1 MITFNL
7 LTLFPESFSN
17 MLEVGLLGKAFKNK
31 LCKINTINIREYSDL
46 SANSVDDKPFSGGP
60 GMVLRP
66 DIISKA
72 IEENFDKDYLEKSTK
87 ICFSAKGIKLNQQY
101 LTQNI
106 KKSDFIM
113 LNGRYEGIDQR
124 VIDYYG
130 FEEISVSDVILNGG
144 EIASQLFIESFM
156 RLQPNVL
163 GNENAHID
171 ESFQNDLLEHDQ
183 YTRPN
188 PWIAPDNKS
197 LEVPLTL
204 TSGHHADIEV
214 WKKDNSIENTQKN
227 RPDLFKKYLKKNKN
241 E

>member
-7 LTLFPESFSN
+7 LTLFPESFSSV
-17 MLEVGLLGKAFKNK
+17 LEVGLLGKAFKNK
-31 LCKINTINIREYSDL
+31 LFKINTINIREYSNL

-72 IEENFDKDYLEKSTK
+72 IEENFDKNYLEKSNK
-87 ICFSAKGIKLNQQY
+87 ICFSAKGSKLTQQY

-106 KKSDFIM
+106 QVSDFII

-156 RLQPNVL
+156 RLQPGVL
-163 GNENAHID
+163 NNKKTHLQ
-171 ESFQNDLLEHDQ
+171 ESFSQDLLEYNQ

-188 PWIAPDNKS
+188 SWIAPDKRTI
-197 LEVPLTL
+197 EVPSVL
-204 TSGHHADIEV
+204 TSGHHGEIES
-214 WKKDNSIENTQKN
+214 WKRDNALENTKKN